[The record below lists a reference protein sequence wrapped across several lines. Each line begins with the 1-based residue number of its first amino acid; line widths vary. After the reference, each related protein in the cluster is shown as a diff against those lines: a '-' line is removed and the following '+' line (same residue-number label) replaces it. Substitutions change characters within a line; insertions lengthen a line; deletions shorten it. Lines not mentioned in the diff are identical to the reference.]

1 MFLIFAAYMD
11 AVSSVFS
18 LIKELSVLDDINN
31 YTLLCILR
39 KQDTLEKELVKR
51 YSLICEN

>member
-1 MFLIFAAYMD
+1 MD
-11 AVSSVFS
+11 AVSLVFA